1 MECQTRVQ
9 RGRGRRHAGAYE
21 GRGGRGLSDRPGA
34 YGWSRRGSGGRGRT
48 ALGASRCEGGHTAFV
63 IGQRKRRG
71 GSPSSLASCHF
82 RCRSTCYGRL
92 WPLPAKGLDVRSR
105 HADGPAGGGPAG
117 PDVPMSIEAI
127 SGANTTSSS
136 ANRLVADKDASL
148 VAAAKARDTR
158 AVELL
163 VERHERK
170 IFLTARR
177 ITRNR
182 EDAEDVVQ
190 QSFQKAFIYLKK
202 FEGESLFSTW
212 LTRIAIN
219 EALMLLRRKRGS
231 HEVPFEES
239 CTKTETALPLNFL
252 DSAPNPED
260 SCLDREREQILSAA
274 LNKLRPG
281 IRKAIELRELGE
293 LSTAETAL
301 VMGLSVAAVKGR
313 VFYGRRKLRETLRQV
328 RR

>member
-1 MECQTRVQ
+1 
-9 RGRGRRHAGAYE
+9 
-21 GRGGRGLSDRPGA
+21 
-34 YGWSRRGSGGRGRT
+34 
-48 ALGASRCEGGHTAFV
+48 
-63 IGQRKRRG
+63 
-71 GSPSSLASCHF
+71 
-82 RCRSTCYGRL
+82 
-92 WPLPAKGLDVRSR
+92 
-105 HADGPAGGGPAG
+105 
-117 PDVPMSIEAI
+117 MSIEAI

-158 AVELL
+158 AFELL

-190 QSFQKAFIYLKK
+190 QSFQKAFIHLKK

-313 VFYGRRKLRETLRQV
+313 VFYGRRKLRETLRQSPKLV
-328 RR
+328 RREKK

>member
-1 MECQTRVQ
+1 
-9 RGRGRRHAGAYE
+9 
-21 GRGGRGLSDRPGA
+21 
-34 YGWSRRGSGGRGRT
+34 
-48 ALGASRCEGGHTAFV
+48 
-63 IGQRKRRG
+63 
-71 GSPSSLASCHF
+71 
-82 RCRSTCYGRL
+82 
-92 WPLPAKGLDVRSR
+92 
-105 HADGPAGGGPAG
+105 
-117 PDVPMSIEAI
+117 MSIEAI

-158 AVELL
+158 AFELL
-163 VERHERK
+163 VERQERK